1 MVCGGTAYQSSFRTG
16 MSPEQESTLQPQQD
30 TVAESTLAATRPRA
44 VADGLELR
52 VSWLRDGEAP
62 EGSSQ
67 SFRLTANHWE
77 RLEIPLPAAWRG
89 EELRLEPA
97 CRFGMIEVV
106 GARVVSG
113 VMRETLWEKLGRNL
127 TTGVRPSA
135 GLLVLS
141 NQFRLRLLCTG
152 NDARLS
158 LPGLKLPE
166 SEMPRVLELGLRV
179 RTDLAA
185 IGHTLQEWVEDADA
199 RRRET
204 QEQLAA
210 AEGARAA
217 GEKLAATL
225 LAEIE
230 MARAHGDQRAAALTA
245 EIGSLRA
252 EIGSLRDGQ
261 RKERQTFEYTLA
273 ANRQALAKLHAE
285 LAEARRS
292 GEEQL
297 GRVRSMQQSLSWR
310 MTLPWRIVGRALSG
324 RKPAGRHPAKP

>member
-1 MVCGGTAYQSSFRTG
+1 MY
-16 MSPEQESTLQPQQD
+16 PEQESTLQPAQGA
-30 TVAESTLAATRPRA
+30 VAKSTLVATRPRA
-44 VADGLELR
+44 DADRLELR
-52 VSWLRDGEAP
+52 VSWLHDGASL

-67 SFRLTANHWE
+67 FFRLTANHWE
-77 RLEIPLPAAWRG
+77 RLEIPLPATWRG

-97 CRFGMIEVV
+97 CPFGMIEVV
-106 GARVVSG
+106 GARVVSS

-127 TTGVRPSA
+127 TAGIRPSA

-141 NQFRLRLLCTG
+141 NPFRLRLLCTG

-158 LPGLKLPE
+158 LPDLKLPA

-185 IGHTLQEWVEDADA
+185 IGHTLQEWVDDADA
-199 RRRET
+199 RHQET
-204 QEQLAA
+204 LEQLAA
-210 AEGARAA
+210 AEASRVA
-217 GEKLAATL
+217 GEKLATTL

-230 MARAHGDQRAAALTA
+230 TARAHGDERAAALTA
-245 EIGSLRA
+245 EIGNLRT
-252 EIGSLRDGQ
+252 EIVSLRDVQ
-261 RKERQTFEYTLA
+261 QKERRTFESTLA
-273 ANRQALAKLHAE
+273 ANRLMLSKLHAE

-310 MTLPWRIVGRALSG
+310 MTLPMRIIGRALIG
-324 RKPAGRHPAKP
+324 RKPTGRHQAKS